1 MPLITTKTTT
11 FINRENKYRMM
22 VEYRSIF
29 EEMIPAEKG
38 ELVMTDF
45 FDEVFMLL
53 GDGGSAPCA
62 VVEVGMIQ
70 DVFADYGSN
79 FLEAVLAWITDVV
92 VKYTQIPEDRIFI
105 FYRNSQLWM
114 YQKKNVLPEL
124 MKWGMKHR

>member
-1 MPLITTKTTT
+1 MPLITTKTST

-38 ELVMTDF
+38 ELVMADF

-53 GDGGSAPCA
+53 GDDGASPCA
-62 VVEVGMIQ
+62 IVEVGMIQ
-70 DVFADYGSN
+70 DVFTDYGSN
-79 FLEAVLAWITDVV
+79 LLEAVLARITDVV
-92 VKYTQIPEDRIFI
+92 IKYTQIPEDRIFI

-114 YQKKNVLPEL
+114 YKKKNVLPEL
-124 MKWGMKHR
+124 MQWGMKHL

>member
-1 MPLITTKTTT
+1 
-11 FINRENKYRMM
+11 MM
-22 VEYRSIF
+22 VEYSSIF

-53 GDGGSAPCA
+53 GDGGSASCA

-79 FLEAVLAWITDVV
+79 LLEAVLARITDVV

-124 MKWGMKHR
+124 MQWGMKHR